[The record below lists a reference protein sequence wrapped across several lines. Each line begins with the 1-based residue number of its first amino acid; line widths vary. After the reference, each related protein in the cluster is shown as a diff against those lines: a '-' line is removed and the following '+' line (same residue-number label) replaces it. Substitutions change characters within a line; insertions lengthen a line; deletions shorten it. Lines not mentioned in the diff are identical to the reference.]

1 MSNEEFLIKE
11 SERAHKLFATKHK
24 PGFTTRESFSK
35 WFRDQLLKQDF
46 KCHYCETSIL
56 DIRRLIESNKLVT
69 RKTGYGLRGPI
80 LEVDK
85 MINSVGY
92 SPENCVLSCYYC
104 NNDKSYTLDSKSY
117 KIFFGPARKA
127 FFEHLIITMPSP
139 ESK

>member
-56 DIRRLIESNKLVT
+56 DIRRLIESNTCHQKNWI
-69 RKTGYGLRGPI
+69 RIKRADIGG
-80 LEVDK
+80 
-85 MINSVGY
+85 
-92 SPENCVLSCYYC
+92 
-104 NNDKSYTLDSKSY
+104 
-117 KIFFGPARKA
+117 
-127 FFEHLIITMPSP
+127 
-139 ESK
+139 